1 MKKMEI
7 GNRKCGTGRRLRS
20 GVVAV
25 LAMTL
30 AGCSLLGGSQR
41 EKATIYAPDPRVVT
55 DPAWPTVAWQLSVA
69 SPTAARVIDS
79 FRIAVRPTP
88 GELQV
93 YKGASWAKTPTDMLQ
108 DTILRALEDSG
119 RIPAVAR
126 QGTGINAD
134 YKLVMDMRR
143 FEAAYSG
150 AAMPSATIEL
160 NAKLV
165 HSSDQNVVASRTF
178 LHATPATGTDVGAVT
193 DAFSSSLGRI
203 GGDVAGWT
211 LATGDAHER
220 LAHGPESGAEIAR

>member
-1 MKKMEI
+1 MMTMAI
-7 GNRKCGTGRRLRS
+7 GNRKTGTGRRFR
-20 GVVAV
+20 VVVIAALAV
-25 LAMTL
+25 VL
-30 AGCSLLGGSQR
+30 AGCSVLGGGQR
-41 EKATIYAPDPRVVT
+41 ERATIYAPDPRVVA

-93 YKGASWAKTPTDMLQ
+93 YKGASWAKTPTDMVQ

-126 QGTGINAD
+126 QGAGINAD

-143 FEAAYSG
+143 FEAAYAG
-150 AAMPSATIEL
+150 AALPSATIEL

-165 HSSDQNVVASRTF
+165 HNSDQNVVASRTF
-178 LHATPATGTDVGAVT
+178 LHATPATGTDVGTVT

-203 GGDVAGWT
+203 GGDVAGWV

-220 LAHGPESGAEIAR
+220 LAHGPESGVEIAR